1 MSNISIIKTELD
13 GDPLTRGY
21 SGMTDE
27 QVAEDLNTVYRTINK
42 TSLSGDELF
51 AATDSAEFAALTDH
65 QESLWVS
72 FCGRS
77 SIDPFGASNVAFV
90 QYVFGGGSTT
100 VSNLNSLRTE
110 SVSRAAELGV
120 GVVRPGEVTEARSL

>member
-1 MSNISIIKTELD
+1 
-13 GDPLTRGY
+13 
-21 SGMTDE
+21 MTDE
-27 QVAEDLNTVYRTINK
+27 AVAADLNTVYRTVNK

-77 SIDPFGASNVAFV
+77 SVDPFGASNVAFV
-90 QYVFGGGSTT
+90 QYIFGGGSTT
-100 VSNLNSLRTE
+100 VANLNALRTE
-110 SVSRAAELGV
+110 SVSRAFELGL
-120 GVVRPGEVTEARSL
+120 GSVRPGDVTQARL